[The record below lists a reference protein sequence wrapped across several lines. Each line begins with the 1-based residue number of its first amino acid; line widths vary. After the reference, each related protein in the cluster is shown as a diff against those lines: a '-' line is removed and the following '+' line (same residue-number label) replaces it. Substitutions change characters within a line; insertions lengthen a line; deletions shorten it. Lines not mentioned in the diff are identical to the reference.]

1 MTIVDGSLFQPTNWN
16 EETLDAT
23 KATLFFWGMR
33 LRQLLIHRVTHSNGN
48 NSWVWERQCITGCD
62 VQRMNNRVNGF
73 KSKIIQTEKVLVM
86 NIPKT
91 WNLDFD
97 NSSLDTTFKGS
108 LCSIRVL
115 FQHTLWKATGLKIY
129 FFVAHMLYCF
139 FFCRYRLFSILLKK
153 RIFIS
158 ETRWYQ
164 VFKNFTR
171 LFCMTIKIF
180 SAWLETFTCAVKW
193 NCTWRGGL
201 VENRGGNQRLHQS
214 RGSPKIPSAKKD
226 KQDSI
231 KFMLKRDMKIS

>member
-1 MTIVDGSLFQPTNWN
+1 MQHKSPVSAY
-16 EETLDAT
+16 TLESNRFKD
-23 KATLFFWGMR
+23 LFFCCPHA
-33 LRQLLIHRVTHSNGN
+33 LL
-48 NSWVWERQCITGCD
+48 
-62 VQRMNNRVNGF
+62 
-73 KSKIIQTEKVLVM
+73 
-86 NIPKT
+86 
-91 WNLDFD
+91 
-97 NSSLDTTFKGS
+97 
-108 LCSIRVL
+108 
-115 FQHTLWKATGLKIY
+115 
-129 FFVAHMLYCF
+129 F

-180 SAWLETFTCAVKW
+180 SAWLETSTFTVKC